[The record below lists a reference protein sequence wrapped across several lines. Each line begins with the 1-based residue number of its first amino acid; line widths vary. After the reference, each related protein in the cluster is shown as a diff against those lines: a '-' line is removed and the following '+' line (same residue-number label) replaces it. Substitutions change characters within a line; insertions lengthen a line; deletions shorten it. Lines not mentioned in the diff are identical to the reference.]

1 MDEAVHRGARQGE
14 RRGDESPL
22 WQQCLRDLEA
32 ALPTGEFM
40 TWIRPLQAAQRAG
53 TLTIFAPN
61 GFVRDRLYDR
71 YLSRIRQLASA
82 ANLGVAVQI
91 GTRADEISERRER
104 SPASAPAP
112 ALNER
117 FTFAGLVEGA
127 CNRVALA
134 VARQVVEAPG
144 ALYNPLFLYGET
156 GTGKTHL
163 MQAVGHALRAQ
174 RPDARIRFVRAET
187 FMQEMV
193 AAINANAMLAFTERY
208 RQQDLLLVDDVQF
221 FAGKGKTQEVF
232 LHLFNALVD
241 HRHQVIMTCDR
252 YPREVPGLQEQLC
265 SRLSGGMVVE
275 VGVPDAATRK
285 AILLH
290 KAVHLGV
297 TLPEEVAGLVAGRL
311 QSNVRELE
319 GLLLRLVTTARLTGS
334 PITLALTR
342 QALADVFGAQARQ
355 LTLPA
360 IQKVVAEH
368 FGLRIADLTGKRR
381 TRSVTVPRQL
391 AMALA
396 KEITAFS
403 LSEIGT
409 AFGGRD
415 HSTVLYAHKKIQAE
429 RGQDEQ
435 LENDY
440 CTLLRQLQRG

>member
-1 MDEAVHRGARQGE
+1 
-14 RRGDESPL
+14 
-22 WQQCLRDLEA
+22 
-32 ALPTGEFM
+32 M
-40 TWIRPLQAAQRAG
+40 TWIRPLQALQHAS

-61 GFVRDRLYDR
+61 GFVRDRLYER
-71 YLSRIRQLASA
+71 YLSRVREMASEVG
-82 ANLGVAVQI
+82 LSVAVQI
-91 GTRADEISERRER
+91 GTRASEAPLRRAR
-104 SPASAPAP
+104 SLVPAPAP
-112 ALNER
+112 ELNDR
-117 FTFAGLVEGA
+117 FTFEGLVEGA

-134 VARQVVEAPG
+134 VARQVVANPG
-144 ALYNPLFLYGET
+144 VLYNPLFLYGET

-174 RPDARIRFVRAET
+174 RPDARIRFVRAES

-193 AAINANAMLAFTERY
+193 AAINANTMLAFTERY

-241 HRHQVIMTCDR
+241 QHHQVIMTCDR
-252 YPREVPGLQEQLC
+252 YPKEVPGLQEQLC

-275 VGVPDAATRK
+275 VGVPDAETRK

-290 KAVHLGV
+290 KAARLGV
-297 TLPEEVAGLVAGRL
+297 ALPEEVARLVSGRL

-319 GLLLRLVTTARLTGS
+319 GLLLRLATTARIAAS
-334 PITLALTR
+334 PITVGLTK

-355 LTLPA
+355 LTLPV

-396 KEITAFS
+396 KEITSFS
-403 LSEIGT
+403 LSEIGN

-429 RGQDEQ
+429 RGRDEQ

-440 CTLLRQLQRG
+440 RTLLRQLQRG